1 MSSPL
6 EIRGLLQKYSNY
18 MHLVIWDGA
27 LSVNFTFGCY
37 SFRCG
42 NNQNENQCRKN
53 HCFGKPQI
61 LCALPLQYIQ
71 DPSIFPGRH
80 NMRAW
85 PLCTSW
91 RVVLRG
97 CIPKCVFNGISSPN
111 ARTGQAVCF
120 WWSVVFSAST
130 CRAFWFRETCSV
142 FGLSIL
148 TAQCVSSVTPSDS
161 TAKSGLDLVDV
172 HTMPNKATTSAA
184 ATDMGPQ
191 TRSRSVQNTVGKV
204 PLTAEQEER
213 LTIDANSQPM
223 TMMTMPTTVIS
234 MTLSAKSSALHLG
247 SHLLSTL
254 ISLLAP
260 STATSTS
267 LALTFSLPLPLS
279 PLPSPLLLLLLLLGS
294 PSEIQEF
301 SLYCNHLFPLE
312 SQDQFFFELV
322 WKASQC
328 DFDKEEGFC
337 FKMSDRKIHSYPW
350 NDLCTAKLQEV
361 IQSRL
366 DAFDSKVG
374 SQARTQS
381 TNQNATLS
389 SNGSDRGKS
398 LWGHCCGKSAAMCE
412 SRVNTVGKIHHHAQ
426 RTESK

>member
-1 MSSPL
+1 MSSQL
-6 EIRGLLQKYSNY
+6 ETSLGAEIFEPDRFLPVIIVARDSHFQPKTHFARGYRALRECAGKFNNRGSSWNRFYRSICIRTGANRRLESTVRVLKHPHRSIADYFSISGPHFFGHHHLPGNLDSPGPSNGSSR
-18 MHLVIWDGA
+18 WNDRR
-27 LSVNFTFGCY
+27 NT
-37 SFRCG
+37 
-42 NNQNENQCRKN
+42 
-53 HCFGKPQI
+53 QI
-61 LCALPLQYIQ
+61 LNLNSLSTRINAISIMRLERNPRLFIQ
-71 DPSIFPGRH
+71 GYNFSRPWSGFWYRRCH
-80 NMRAW
+80 RRARFHV
-85 PLCTSW
+85 TS
-91 RVVLRG
+91 
-97 CIPKCVFNGISSPN
+97 
-111 ARTGQAVCF
+111 
-120 WWSVVFSAST
+120 
-130 CRAFWFRETCSV
+130 
-142 FGLSIL
+142 
-148 TAQCVSSVTPSDS
+148 
-161 TAKSGLDLVDV
+161 
-172 HTMPNKATTSAA
+172 
-184 ATDMGPQ
+184 
-191 TRSRSVQNTVGKV
+191 
-204 PLTAEQEER
+204 
-213 LTIDANSQPM
+213 
-223 TMMTMPTTVIS
+223 
-234 MTLSAKSSALHLG
+234 
-247 SHLLSTL
+247 LSTL
-254 ISLLAP
+254 TL
-260 STATSTS
+260 
-267 LALTFSLPLPLS
+267 F
-279 PLPSPLLLLLLLLGS
+279 LLLLLLLGS